1 MNEKGQLITQSIH
14 KLYHYFYC
22 CAAILLKDVQIFIYK
37 AVGQISF
44 IPMSRKLTPSTTI
57 TCEVADRPTQAFQNR
72 VPIPNFITKML
83 VMENDPT
90 TIERA
95 KQKRIM
101 TKFYKG
107 IRNKLEKEPN
117 LPRKQELQQRLS
129 SVISLKSYAD
139 PNDKQ
144 ILQTVFLEEW
154 KKAHVNERG
163 GKTNTNRT
171 LKQNH
176 MCLSTSN
183 NCPNASLRAIVED
196 LPLQMAFRVTDI
208 PHSMLNNMMT
218 HYGNPKYVKMFG
230 EKSESISMSGYDS
243 ATLKGYHGTTNTPR
257 KSSLS
262 YMSKELYE
270 AVGACLRE
278 EEPLMA
284 KGITNLEP
292 LEIVA
297 DWEDMIKKG
306 AQLQKED
313 CKRLTGIPLKT
324 IQVVCACEGES
335 NSIFSC
341 WYDIQPWWSFE
352 HRTRYLMDFWSAFPD
367 NSTESKKL
375 QGANTELQKVIQKNG
390 STLDSTYLSFEGS
403 VTQSALQTFLKEALQ
418 KVLGSQNEEDN
429 CNVNEVIFGTGI
441 LKTGKSAGHQEL
453 HVDDIN
459 LFKTDGFERAN
470 SGSYQNMK
478 PEDWLRCG
486 YVVDMP
492 LSREGSWLRVAV
504 PEREKKNF
512 RLDLV
517 FVPFGSLLVRSMCLL
532 HSGNYGS
539 PGNTR
544 FHATVQV
551 QERNPPVDTSQL
563 GYIRS
568 FQQMESFCDWSVKWN
583 PSIKECY
590 RQASN
595 VHLRCTPESRQLKRE
610 GTNSWKRIIRHKSSQ
625 LETIVLMLNPVQ
637 PRASKQQAWASTD

>member
-1 MNEKGQLITQSIH
+1 
-14 KLYHYFYC
+14 
-22 CAAILLKDVQIFIYK
+22 
-37 AVGQISF
+37 
-44 IPMSRKLTPSTTI
+44 MSRKLNPSTTI
-57 TCEVADRPTQAFQNR
+57 TSEVAVRPTQAFLNS
-72 VPIPNFITKML
+72 VPIPNFIRNMV

-90 TIERA
+90 KIEIA

-107 IRNKLEKEPN
+107 IRKKLEKEPN
-117 LPRKQELQQRLS
+117 LNTKQELQQRLS
-129 SVISLKSYAD
+129 NVITLKSYAD

-144 ILQTVFLEEW
+144 ILQTVFPEEW
-154 KKAHVNERG
+154 EKANVNERG
-163 GKTNTNRT
+163 GKSNIDRT
-171 LKQNH
+171 FKKNH
-176 MCLSTSN
+176 ICLSTSN
-183 NCPNASLRAIVED
+183 TCPNASLRAIVED
-196 LPLQMAFRVTDI
+196 LPLQMAFRVTDV
-208 PHSMLNNMMT
+208 PHYILINMMT

-243 ATLKGYHGTTNTPR
+243 ATLKGYHGRINSQH

-270 AVGACLRE
+270 AVGVCLRE

-284 KGITNLEP
+284 KGINNLEP
-292 LEIVA
+292 LKRVVGCK
-297 DWEDMIKKG
+297 DMIKKG
-306 AQLQKED
+306 AQLQEED
-313 CKRLTGIPLKT
+313 MKRWDGELINT
-324 IQVVCACEGES
+324 IQDRCACESES
-335 NSIFSC
+335 NSVFSG

-367 NSTESKKL
+367 NSTESKNL
-375 QGANTELQKVIQKNG
+375 QGANTELQKVIDKNG
-390 STLDSTYLSFEGS
+390 STVDSTYLSFEGS

-418 KVLGSQNEEDN
+418 KVLGSQNEKAN
-429 CNVNEVIFGTGI
+429 CNVDEVVFGTGI

-453 HVDDIN
+453 HVDDFSLLKI
-459 LFKTDGFERAN
+459 DGFERAN
-470 SGSYQNMK
+470 SGSYQNMQS
-478 PEDWLRCG
+478 EDWLRCG

-492 LSREGSWLRVAV
+492 LSREGSWLRVAI
-504 PEREKKNF
+504 PEPEKENF

-517 FVPFGSLLVRSMCLL
+517 YVPFGSLLVRSMCLL

-551 QERNPPVDTSQL
+551 QERDPPVDTNQL

-568 FQQMESFCDWSVKWN
+568 FQQIESICNWSVKWN

-590 RQASN
+590 RQANN
-595 VHLRCTPESRQLKRE
+595 VHSLCTPETAQLKRY

-637 PRASKQQAWASTD
+637 GRASKQAWASTD